1 MYILHYTAQIE
12 GKMFFGRE
20 HELEMLDH
28 FLKRPTAGIAVC
40 CGRRRIGKSTLI
52 EHAAKG
58 YPFYEFYGL
67 SPREGIT
74 NQDQLAHFAR
84 TLSKHFSV
92 PFIKFSDWQEAFDT
106 LASLTRHGEYV
117 IFLDEISWMGG
128 KDRDFPGKLKGVW
141 DTQLKKNPKL
151 KLILCGSV
159 SSWISENI
167 LKSKGFVGRV
177 SLTIDLGELP
187 LFEANRFWSK
197 FPYVSPFE
205 KFKMLCVMGGV
216 PRYLEEIDPKVDAE
230 KNIKQ
235 LAFTAGGLLVDEF
248 DKIFSDLFGKNAADY
263 EAIVRTLI
271 HQPQSAEEIAR
282 LLEVNLSGHLSDRL
296 TVLRECG
303 FLERDYVWKEK
314 KRIEKSS
321 KYRLRDNY
329 LRFYLKYIE
338 PKKELI
344 VKKLYKEVDL
354 DNLPDWTS
362 VMGLQFENLVLN
374 NLAQIVKILE
384 ISSESILSAA
394 PYFQNA
400 TKTKPGVQV
409 DLLLQTKYT
418 TYVCE
423 VKFCKSIGVE
433 IIPEV
438 IEKIEKLK
446 IPKTVSLRP
455 VLIYQGELSKQVE
468 RENFFSKIISFDDLL
483 KGR

>member
-1 MYILHYTAQIE
+1 M
-12 GKMFFGRE
+12 MFFGRE
-20 HELEMLDH
+20 HELELLSR
-28 FLKRPTAGIAVC
+28 FLKKPTAGLAVC

-52 EHAAKG
+52 EHAAKE
-58 YPFYEFYGL
+58 YPFFEFYGL

-74 NQDQLAHFAR
+74 NKNQLDHFSR

-92 PFIKFSDWQEAFDT
+92 PFINFSDWQEAFDM
-106 LASLTRHGEYV
+106 LASLTRQGRYV

-128 KDRDFPGKLKGVW
+128 KDKDFPGKLKGVW
-141 DTQLKKNPKL
+141 DTRFKKNPDL

-177 SLTIDLGELP
+177 SLTIDLKELP
-187 LFEANRFWSK
+187 LSEANRFWSK
-197 FPYVSPFE
+197 TPYISAFE
-205 KFKMLCVMGGV
+205 KFKILCVIGGV
-216 PRYLEEIDPKVDAE
+216 PRYLEEIDPHIDAE

-235 LAFTAGGLLVDEF
+235 LAFTAGGLLADEF
-248 DKIFSDLFGKNAADY
+248 DKIFSDLFGNNTPEY

-271 HQPQSAEEIAR
+271 HQPQSTEEIAR
-282 LLEVNLSGHLSDRL
+282 ALGTGLSGHLSERL

-314 KRIEKSS
+314 KRIEKLS

-344 VKKLYKEVDL
+344 EKKLYNEVDL
-354 DNLPDWTS
+354 DNLPDWPS
-362 VMGLQFENLVLN
+362 IMGLQFENLVLN
-374 NLAQIVKILE
+374 NLAQIVKALG
-384 ISSESILSAA
+384 ISTESILSAS

-409 DLLLQTKYT
+409 DLLIQTKYS

-446 IPKTVSLRP
+446 ISKTVSIRP
-455 VLIYQGELSKQVE
+455 VLIYQGELSKQVIK
-468 RENFFSKIISFDDLL
+468 ENFFSNIIPFDDLL
-483 KGR
+483 NIL